1 MRSSYSEKDVVLLL
15 KDITGL
21 VKPQPTKEREK
32 LIQSGKHYSSYRQIY
47 GDIRRGAQDLFK
59 AGCAGSRPVIR

>member
-21 VKPQPTKEREK
+21 VEPQPRNDR
-32 LIQSGKHYSSYRQIY
+32 IRSYRQIY
-47 GDIRRGAQDLFK
+47 GDIRRGA
-59 AGCAGSRPVIR
+59 